1 MPQLVGN
8 VLGGVKDKMEIIYFI
23 IGLPILICLGTIV
36 YCEVKK
42 QIVISKMQDLQF
54 ILDVKRTAGVRK
66 R

>member
-1 MPQLVGN
+1 
-8 VLGGVKDKMEIIYFI
+8 MEIIYFI

-42 QIVISKMQDLQF
+42 QIIISKMQDLQF